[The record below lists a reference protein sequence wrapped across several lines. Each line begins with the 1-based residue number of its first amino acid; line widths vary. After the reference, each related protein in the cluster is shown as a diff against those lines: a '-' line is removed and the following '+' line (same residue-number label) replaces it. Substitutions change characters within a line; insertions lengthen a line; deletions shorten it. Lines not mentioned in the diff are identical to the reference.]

1 MRIKSFS
8 KLNLTLR
15 VLNKLKNGMHNIE
28 TYSTLVNIFDEINI
42 KKNIKDK
49 IIFTGKFRSK
59 INEKKNTIK
68 DTLKILR
75 KNKAINSFYR
85 VSIKK
90 NIPVFAGL
98 GGGTSNAVSIA
109 KYLLKNKI
117 NKRLIKEL
125 EKKIGSDF
133 KLFLHNNSFQKN
145 LNTVLKVKNKLQLPI
160 IILFP
165 YIDCKTKDI
174 YKKVNSFSLSSGNP
188 FVNKVNQ
195 DKFIKNIQTD
205 RNDLQKIVE
214 KKYFK
219 ISSLIKS
226 IDKQKGCVF
235 SRMTGSGSSC
245 YGVFKSKKTAKIA
258 MNSLKRKYPNYW
270 CVITKTI

>member
-109 KYLLKNKI
+109 KYLLKNKFHL
-117 NKRLIKEL
+117 R
-125 EKKIGSDF
+125 
-133 KLFLHNNSFQKN
+133 
-145 LNTVLKVKNKLQLPI
+145 
-160 IILFP
+160 
-165 YIDCKTKDI
+165 
-174 YKKVNSFSLSSGNP
+174 
-188 FVNKVNQ
+188 
-195 DKFIKNIQTD
+195 
-205 RNDLQKIVE
+205 
-214 KKYFK
+214 
-219 ISSLIKS
+219 
-226 IDKQKGCVF
+226 
-235 SRMTGSGSSC
+235 
-245 YGVFKSKKTAKIA
+245 
-258 MNSLKRKYPNYW
+258 
-270 CVITKTI
+270 

>member
-1 MRIKSFS
+1 
-8 KLNLTLR
+8 
-15 VLNKLKNGMHNIE
+15 MHNIE

-42 KKNIKDK
+42 EKNIKDK

-98 GGGTSNAVSIA
+98 GGGTSNAASIA

-145 LNTVLKVKNKLQLPI
+145 LNTVLKIKNKLQLPI

-195 DKFIKNIQTD
+195 DKFIKYVQTD
-205 RNDLQKIVE
+205 RNDLQKIV
-214 KKYFK
+214 KKYF
-219 ISSLIKS
+219 S
-226 IDKQKGCVF
+226 IF
-235 SRMTGSGSSC
+235 
-245 YGVFKSKKTAKIA
+245 
-258 MNSLKRKYPNYW
+258 
-270 CVITKTI
+270 